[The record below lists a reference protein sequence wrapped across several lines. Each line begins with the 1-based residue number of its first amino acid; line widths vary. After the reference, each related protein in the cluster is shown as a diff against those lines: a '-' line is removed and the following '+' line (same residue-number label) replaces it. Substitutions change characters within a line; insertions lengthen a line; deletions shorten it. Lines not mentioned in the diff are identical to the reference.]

1 MTSMF
6 RTQPQQSRDD
16 LRRAQR
22 LRVAH
27 TIEEIN
33 RSDLQFHRF
42 DIVHHTRTG
51 DNYKIIRGEI
61 ADAKFTPPSP
71 TTTTPPKTWCSS
83 NGIGDDLDSTRE
95 GRSDP
100 DARAAEQPR
109 MDSA

>member
-61 ADAKFTPPSP
+61 ADAKFTPAVAYYHD
-71 TTTTPPKTWCSS
+71 TTQ
-83 NGIGDDLDSTRE
+83 DVVFLERH
-95 GRSDP
+95 R
-100 DARAAEQPR
+100 R
-109 MDSA
+109 